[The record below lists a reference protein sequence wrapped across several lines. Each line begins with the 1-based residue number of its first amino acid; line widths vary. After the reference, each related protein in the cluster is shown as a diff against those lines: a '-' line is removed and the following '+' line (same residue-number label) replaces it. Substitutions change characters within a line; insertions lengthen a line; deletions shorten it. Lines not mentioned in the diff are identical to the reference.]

1 MTAKSKHALLYQKEV
16 IAALLFVAVMSLSL
30 VAQKPADDPVKKLEV
45 FLGKWQ
51 TEGTFSNGGKVHSD
65 LECRWSPQHGY
76 LICEQQVT
84 MGSVASRQLTVYSY
98 NATNAEYGYTSFQGD
113 APAPSAGVIQ
123 IKGNEWLYSSSVENN
138 GKKTLVRTTNE
149 FTDPKT
155 EIFKV
160 MLSDD
165 GGVTWKP
172 VLQGTAHKVA
182 D

>member
-1 MTAKSKHALLYQKEV
+1 MRIVSSKKNAV
-16 IAALLFVAVMSLSL
+16 AALWMALIGVSSA
-30 VAQKPADDPVKKLEV
+30 AQKPADDPVNKLGA

-51 TEGTFSNGGKVHSD
+51 TEGTFSNGGKVHSE

-84 MGSVASRQLTVYSY
+84 MGTAVSRQLTVYSY
-98 NATNAEYGYTSFQGD
+98 NASKAEYGYASFQGD
-113 APAPSAGVIQ
+113 APAPSVGVIQ
-123 IKGNEWLYSSSVENN
+123 INGKEWLYSSSVENS

-155 EIFKV
+155 EVFKV
-160 MLSDD
+160 LLSDD
-165 GGVTWKP
+165 GGVTWKT
-172 VLQGTAHKVA
+172 VLQGAAHKVA

>member
-1 MTAKSKHALLYQKEV
+1 MNAKNKGPLPYQTRIAV
-16 IAALLFVAVMSLSL
+16 AALLMALVSVSVA
-30 VAQKPADDPVKKLEV
+30 AQKPADDPVKKLGA

-51 TEGTFSNGGKVHSD
+51 TEGTFSNGGKVHSE

-84 MGSVASRQLTVYSY
+84 MGTAVSRQLTVYNY
-98 NATNAEYGYTSFQGD
+98 NASKAEYGYASFQGD
-113 APAPSAGVIQ
+113 APGPSVGIVQ
-123 IKGNEWLYSSSVENN
+123 INGNQWIYSSSVEGN

-155 EIFKV
+155 EVFKV

-172 VLQGTAHKVA
+172 VLQGAAHRIG

>member
-1 MTAKSKHALLYQKEV
+1 MNAKNEYAWFHPTK
-16 IAALLFVAVMSLSL
+16 IFVAVLVIALASLSAA
-30 VAQKPADDPVKKLEV
+30 AQKPADDPVKKLGA

-51 TEGTFSNGGKVHSD
+51 TEGTFANGGKVHSE

-84 MGSVASRQLTVYSY
+84 MGAAVTRQLTVYSY
-98 NATNAEYGYTSFQGD
+98 NASKAEYGYASFQGD
-113 APAPSAGVIQ
+113 APEPSVGVIQ
-123 IKGNEWLYSSSVENN
+123 INGNEWLYSSSVENN

-149 FTDPKT
+149 FTDPKA

-165 GGVTWKP
+165 GGVTWKA
-172 VLQGTAHKVA
+172 VLQGAAHKIA

>member
-1 MTAKSKHALLYQKEV
+1 MNAKKKCPLLYQTEI
-16 IAALLFVAVMSLSL
+16 IAALLVVAFMSVSL
-30 VAQKPADDPVKKLEV
+30 VAQKPADDPVKKLGA

-51 TEGTFSNGGKVHSD
+51 TEGTFSRGGKVHSE
-65 LECRWSPQHGY
+65 LECRWSPQNGY

-84 MGSVASRQLTVYSY
+84 MGTAVTRQLTVYSY
-98 NATNAEYGYTSFQGD
+98 NASKAEYGYASFQGD
-113 APAPSAGVIQ
+113 ALAPSVGVIQ
-123 IKGNEWLYSSSVENN
+123 INGNEWLYSSSVENN

-155 EIFKV
+155 EVFKV

-165 GGVTWKP
+165 GGVIWKP
-172 VLQGTAHKVA
+172 VLQGAAHKVT

>member
-1 MTAKSKHALLYQKEV
+1 MNANKKCALRYQTKIISV
-16 IAALLFVAVMSLSL
+16 LLFAAAMNVLL
-30 VAQKPADDPVKKLEV
+30 VAQKPADEPVQKLGA
-45 FLGKWQ
+45 FLGKWH
-51 TEGTFSNGGKVHSD
+51 TEGTFSNGGKVHSE

-84 MGSVASRQLTVYSY
+84 MGTAVTRQLTVYNY
-98 NATNAEYGYTSFQGD
+98 NASKAEYGYTSFQGD
-113 APAPSAGVIQ
+113 APAPSVGIVQ
-123 IKGNEWLYSSSVENN
+123 INGNEWIYSSSVEND

-155 EIFKV
+155 EVFKV

-172 VLQGTAHKVA
+172 VLQGAAHKIG